1 MRRPAGRRF
10 SANEKEIDY
19 ILQENTQWKRN
30 ISDTASE
37 MEFLKQFLEADV
49 FQTNIPN
56 LYEHLQEFFEELE
69 SLKEEQLELV
79 RETQH
84 HGHNIDGM
92 LECEDISC
100 EVFYHEE
107 HLLLHHRVMK
117 FLEKFASFRLS
128 VFSYCGQKLRQR
140 RDQDQ

>member
-37 MEFLKQFLEADV
+37 MEFLNQFLEADV

-79 RETQH
+79 REA
-84 HGHNIDGM
+84 GM
-92 LECEDISC
+92 RGYQL
-100 EVFYHEE
+100 
-107 HLLLHHRVMK
+107 
-117 FLEKFASFRLS
+117 
-128 VFSYCGQKLRQR
+128 
-140 RDQDQ
+140 